1 MRNFFEMLK
10 LVEQNPPAQNQTAPA
25 TPAQNQA
32 PATKNPVV
40 NQSQV
45 PMNPPVQNNNNLN
58 NTNPTKQ
65 AQNVDSEEVQKLKQL
80 LGSNYSTFVKALD
93 ENVNEPKF
101 KKAIEWMVKNGSKVE
116 PKELSV
122 PCVNLRPTQNEV
134 VLDKSLSFTLKDP
147 RTTKI
152 CLFSSGPVKLG
163 PQGQERPIIT
173 SNNGKYVID
182 GHHRWSQLYCA
193 NPNASLAAM
202 DIGNAFQSPEEALK
216 AVQLSIAAVVGDVP
230 FAKGGGTN
238 LFKIDENILKD
249 YVYKNIKI
257 PEVVEIFEKFLSN
270 DQNYAQET
278 RNQLASGQQTVAA
291 NQADQNG
298 NSQQDVGAFAKQEW
312 QDWLNLLN
320 LITEAD
326 AERQTT
332 FFDPNQ
338 SLGDPRTSP
347 IADYLWK
354 NVQSLQQNNTP
365 VPGAPKREVM
375 PQTDDAPGWDKNLAK
390 VANVASKIINPPINP
405 AIAQTPQTQNQPQ
418 TQTSSNSHD
427 GPVLNEWLV
436 LSGVKKTLTE

>member
-1 MRNFFEMLK
+1 MKNFFEMLK
-10 LVEQNPPAQNQTAPA
+10 LVEQNPPV
-25 TPAQNQA
+25 QNQA
-32 PATKNPVV
+32 PTTTTPTSNQNPVV
-40 NQSQV
+40 NANQNQNQV
-45 PMNPPVQNNNNLN
+45 PMNPPTQSY
-58 NTNPTKQ
+58 NTNKNFTNNPTKEPT
-65 AQNVDSEEVQKLKQL
+65 QNDSEEIQKLKQL
-80 LGSNYSTFVKALD
+80 LGANYSVFVKALD

-101 KKAIEWMVKNGSKVE
+101 KKAVEWMVKNGSKVE
-116 PKELSV
+116 PKTISV
-122 PCVNLRPTQNEV
+122 KCTDLRPTQNEV

-152 CLFSSGPVKLG
+152 CLFSNGPVKLG
-163 PQGQERPIIT
+163 PQGKEKPIIT
-173 SNNGKYVID
+173 SNGGKYVID

-193 NPNASLAAM
+193 NPNASLAAI

-238 LFKIDENILKD
+238 LFKIDENTLKD
-249 YVYKNIKI
+249 YVYKNIV
-257 PEVVEIFEKFLSN
+257 PEVTEIFEKFLAN

-278 RNQLASGQQTVAA
+278 RNQLASGQQTVT
-291 NQADQNG
+291 ADQSG

-312 QDWLNLLN
+312 KDWLDLLN

-338 SLGDPRTSP
+338 SFGDPKTAP
-347 IADYLWK
+347 ISDYLWK

-390 VANVASKIINPPINP
+390 VANIASKITNTPMNPV
-405 AIAQTPQTQNQPQ
+405 IAAQNTQVQNQPQTQ

-436 LSGVKKTLTE
+436 LSGVKKTN